1 MFGIWNKDT
10 SRPQKGTVFVLFV
23 GVVYFLLHIF
33 YMFEYNDKISFLL
46 QTTIEPPWAGSY
58 RSTQIRSE
66 RGWFD
71 DFYIK
76 SRIEQNAVSGKA
88 KQKYFLTK
96 RNVIFKFYFWLFPSI
111 LSVEHS
117 GEQKRKRRGGVG
129 LQGGLRLL
137 RLEQK
142 RHHSYRRIPP
152 LHHENDNDNSWFRA
166 VFLHDIIL
174 SKKNALQF
182 RVWRS
187 ICGLPP
193 RARRQMSIEKKR
205 DTIVIWKIYS
215 LQY

>member
-1 MFGIWNKDT
+1 M
-10 SRPQKGTVFVLFV
+10 FVLFV
-23 GVVYFLLHIF
+23 RVMYFLPHIF
-33 YMFEYNDKISFLL
+33 FIFDFNDEISLIL

-66 RGWFD
+66 RGCLVLKKKMILILNVELAEMPFA
-71 DFYIK
+71 
-76 SRIEQNAVSGKA
+76 RKA

-142 RHHSYRRIPP
+142 RHHSHRRIPP
-152 LHHENDNDNSWFRA
+152 LHHGNDNYKSNVDS
-166 VFLHDIIL
+166 V
-174 SKKNALQF
+174 
-182 RVWRS
+182 RS
-187 ICGLPP
+187 SCMISSCP
-193 RARRQMSIEKKR
+193 RKKR
-205 DTIVIWKIYS
+205 FTV
-215 LQY
+215 